1 MYVLPK
7 ERNMLIET
15 RYAQLIKEYGEDM
28 DAVQEIIKEYIEKL
42 DSKGQINEPAMFSH
56 IKNKYFSRKEKIKN
70 DQPEIVP
77 LTEDVAV
84 NMIGI
89 EYPDIN
95 LVTAKLIRVM
105 ATLKKRPFQIEQ
117 IRYFNN
123 LTYAEVGK
131 IKSLTTERI
140 RQIDAKSLRLMRHPS
155 RSRILRRM
163 KEYFYDTNLSCKDI
177 IDDVANHWDE
187 LYDFI
192 NKFDSKIFV
201 MSDSE
206 IKTSIKNILDNE
218 SSIEAF
224 SRILIAEKKLTIKRN
239 REVYE
244 NEAVVIPKSIEL
256 DPEEKARVT
265 IKKCIDD
272 IEYNSSRIIEY
283 KHFPYK
289 IYMIPIMEKVNKIIE
304 TNVTSINYDLIL
316 NDLSH
321 INKSLSSIKGDTLD
335 ANIVTLVD
343 VLDFLDIPTD
353 SVNIKNLKLGF
364 VFNMIEG
371 IMDKF
376 KMETCIDRSNIK
388 YVFGNDISNVPLWIL
403 FMGGVPKLRLTEAF
417 MGVYTFFNKSMA
429 ADNTIEVP
437 VTLLDAYVS
446 DEEKSKYEK
455 EYLKHIKSLEE
466 HKQIIREIE
475 MKEREEKKRAEEEKI
490 KRMKEEEIERQKKLD
505 EECARRRK
513 FLDSIKN
520 GTTPFDVNSVYD
532 AILLL
537 AEGYKNVRYKKF
549 ITMNKKYILDVINN
563 ALEKMHNKTLM
574 NATLD
579 ELDPYMVHRP
589 CDELYRMFSYEPIK
603 SRINMR
609 LDIHYWIIIDL
620 FVVILD
626 YYGYKED

>member
-7 ERNMLIET
+7 ERNALIET

-105 ATLKKRPFQIEQ
+105 ATLRKKIFDVEQ
-117 IRYFNN
+117 IKYFNN

-155 RSRILRRM
+155 RSRILRTM
-163 KEYFYDTNLSCKDI
+163 KEYFYDTNLSCENI
-177 IDDVANHWDE
+177 LDDVTEHWSE

-206 IKTSIKNILDNE
+206 IKTGIKNILDNE

-239 REVYE
+239 KEVYE
-244 NEAVVIPKSIEL
+244 NEAVVIPKSIEP

-304 TNVTSINYDLIL
+304 NNVTSINYDLIL

-388 YVFGNDISNVPLWIL
+388 YVFGNDISNIPLWIL

-417 MGVYTFFNKSMA
+417 MGVYTFFNKSMV
-429 ADNTIEVP
+429 ADNTIEIP
-437 VTLLDAYVS
+437 ITLLDAYVS
-446 DEEKSKYEK
+446 DEEELEYEK
-455 EYLKHIKSLEE
+455 EYLKHIKSVEE
-466 HKQIIREIE
+466 HKKLI
-475 MKEREEKKRAEEEKI
+475 KELELKEKEERKRAKEEKI
-490 KRMKEEEIERQKKLD
+490 KRKKEEERKKQEEIAKER
-505 EECARRRK
+505 RM
-513 FLDSIKN
+513 FLENIRDGFI
-520 GTTPFDVNSVYD
+520 PFNEHSAYD
-532 AILLL
+532 AILIL
-537 AEGYKNVRYKKF
+537 ADGYENSRYKNFVISHEDY
-549 ITMNKKYILDVINN
+549 IIGIINK
-563 ALEKMHNKTLM
+563 ALERMRDKTLLSV
-574 NATLD
+574 TLD

-589 CDELYRMFSYEPIK
+589 WDELYRIFSYEPIK

-626 YYGYKED
+626 YYGYKEE

>member
-7 ERNMLIET
+7 ERNALIET
-15 RYAQLIKEYGEDM
+15 RYTQLIKEYGEDM

-42 DSKGQINEPAMFSH
+42 DSKCQINEPAMFSH

-105 ATLKKRPFQIEQ
+105 ATLRKKIFDVEQ
-117 IRYFNN
+117 IKYFNN

-155 RSRILRRM
+155 RSRILRTM
-163 KEYFYDTNLSCKDI
+163 KEYFYDTNLSCENI
-177 IDDVANHWDE
+177 LDDVTEHWSE

-206 IKTSIKNILDNE
+206 IKTGIKNILDNE

-239 REVYE
+239 KEVYE
-244 NEAVVIPKSIEL
+244 NEAVVIPKSIEP

-343 VLDFLDIPTD
+343 ILDFLDIPTD

-364 VFNMIEG
+364 ILSMTEG
-371 IMDKF
+371 IIDKF
-376 KMETCIDRSNIK
+376 KMETCIDKSNIK

-417 MGVYTFFNKSMA
+417 MGVYTFLNKSMV
-429 ADNTIEVP
+429 ADNTIEIP
-437 VTLLDAYVS
+437 ITLLDAYVS
-446 DEEKSKYEK
+446 DEEELEYEK
-455 EYLKHIKSLEE
+455 EYLKHIKSVEE
-466 HKQIIREIE
+466 HKRLI
-475 MKEREEKKRAEEEKI
+475 KELELKEKEERKRAKEEKI
-490 KRMKEEEIERQKKLD
+490 KRKKEEERKKQEEIAKER
-505 EECARRRK
+505 RM
-513 FLDSIKN
+513 FLENIRDGFI
-520 GTTPFDVNSVYD
+520 PFNEHSAYD
-532 AILLL
+532 AILIL
-537 AEGYKNVRYKKF
+537 ADGYENSRYKNFVISHEDY
-549 ITMNKKYILDVINN
+549 IIGIINK
-563 ALEKMHNKTLM
+563 ALERMRDKTLLSV
-574 NATLD
+574 TLD
-579 ELDPYMVHRP
+579 ELDKYMVHRP
-589 CDELYRMFSYEPIK
+589 WDELYRIFSYEPIK

-626 YYGYKED
+626 YYGYKEE